1 MHYNPFYDSLKNNG
15 PLLPPAAALAP
26 TLWPQFH
33 LRWACP
39 VEAQAGEI
47 EAQCRKIY
55 MKYSEMQKAKEMAE
69 RKTKEVTNSFES
81 LNAELRRE
89 KQLNSSAM
97 NMVKSIS
104 KENMAIKRA
113 IQSMGCK
120 VHVSG
125 SGECTVDIESNP
137 DILCCSSRKE
147 SNSNLR
153 DDKKDL
159 SVSVPV
165 TTDEY
170 DDDENN
176 AIGLVCE
183 TLCPFRSGD
192 GRCRWPNGGCAQLG
206 SQYVG
211 LKANFDAF
219 DQLSINDSY
228 FKSE

>member
-1 MHYNPFYDSLKNNG
+1 
-15 PLLPPAAALAP
+15 
-26 TLWPQFH
+26 
-33 LRWACP
+33 
-39 VEAQAGEI
+39 
-47 EAQCRKIY
+47 
-55 MKYSEMQKAKEMAE
+55 MAE
-69 RKTKEVTNSFES
+69 RKAKEVTNSMES

-97 NMVKSIS
+97 NMAKSMS

-125 SGECTVDIESNP
+125 SSGECIVDIESNP

-147 SNSNLR
+147 SNSNVR
-153 DDKKDL
+153 DDKKDM
-159 SVSVPV
+159 SVSVV
-165 TTDEY
+165 ITAG
-170 DDDENN
+170 DDDDGNN
-176 AIGLVCE
+176 AIGRVCE
-183 TLCPFRSGD
+183 TLCPFRFGD
-192 GRCRWPNGGCAQLG
+192 GRVCETLCPFRFGDGGCRWPNGGCAQLG

-219 DQLSINDSY
+219 DKLSIDDSY

>member
-1 MHYNPFYDSLKNNG
+1 
-15 PLLPPAAALAP
+15 
-26 TLWPQFH
+26 
-33 LRWACP
+33 
-39 VEAQAGEI
+39 
-47 EAQCRKIY
+47 
-55 MKYSEMQKAKEMAE
+55 MAE
-69 RKTKEVTNSFES
+69 RKVKEVTNSMES

-89 KQLNSSAM
+89 KQINSSAM
-97 NMVKSIS
+97 NMAKSVS

-147 SNSNLR
+147 TNSNVR
-153 DDKKDL
+153 DDKTDPP
-159 SVSVPV
+159 VSVQV
-165 TTDEY
+165 TA
-170 DDDENN
+170 DDDDGNSG
-176 AIGLVCE
+176 IVRVCE
-183 TLCPFRSGD
+183 TLCPFGSG
-192 GRCRWPNGGCAQLG
+192 GGGCRWPNGGCAQLG

>member
-1 MHYNPFYDSLKNNG
+1 
-15 PLLPPAAALAP
+15 
-26 TLWPQFH
+26 
-33 LRWACP
+33 
-39 VEAQAGEI
+39 
-47 EAQCRKIY
+47 
-55 MKYSEMQKAKEMAE
+55 MAE
-69 RKTKEVTNSFES
+69 RKAKEVTNSMES

-89 KQLNSSAM
+89 KQLNNSAM
-97 NMVKSIS
+97 NMAKTTS

-147 SNSNLR
+147 SNSTVR
-153 DDKKDL
+153 DDKTDL
-159 SVSVPV
+159 PVSVLV
-165 TTDEY
+165 TA
-170 DDDENN
+170 DDVDGNSG
-176 AIGLVCE
+176 IVRVCE
-183 TLCPFRSGD
+183 TLCPFGSG
-192 GRCRWPNGGCAQLG
+192 GGGCRWPNGGCAQQG

-219 DQLSINDSY
+219 DQLSIDDSY

>member
-1 MHYNPFYDSLKNNG
+1 
-15 PLLPPAAALAP
+15 
-26 TLWPQFH
+26 
-33 LRWACP
+33 
-39 VEAQAGEI
+39 
-47 EAQCRKIY
+47 
-55 MKYSEMQKAKEMAE
+55 MAE
-69 RKTKEVTNSFES
+69 RKVKEVTNSMES

-97 NMVKSIS
+97 NMAKSVS

-137 DILCCSSRKE
+137 DIVCCSSRKE
-147 SNSNLR
+147 SNSNVR
-153 DDKKDL
+153 DEKTEAP
-159 SVSVPV
+159 VSVLV
-165 TTDEY
+165 TTEE
-170 DDDENN
+170 DDDGNN
-176 AIGLVCE
+176 GIVRVCE
-183 TLCPFRSGD
+183 TLCPFGSAAG
-192 GRCRWPNGGCAQLG
+192 GCRWPKGGCAQLG

-219 DQLSINDSY
+219 DQLSIDDTY

>member
-1 MHYNPFYDSLKNNG
+1 
-15 PLLPPAAALAP
+15 
-26 TLWPQFH
+26 
-33 LRWACP
+33 
-39 VEAQAGEI
+39 
-47 EAQCRKIY
+47 
-55 MKYSEMQKAKEMAE
+55 MAE
-69 RKTKEVTNSFES
+69 RKAKEVTNSMES

-97 NMVKSIS
+97 NMAKSMS

-125 SGECTVDIESNP
+125 SSGECIVDIESNP

-147 SNSNLR
+147 SNSNVR
-153 DDKKDL
+153 DDKKDM
-159 SVSVPV
+159 SVSVV
-165 TTDEY
+165 ITAG
-170 DDDENN
+170 DDDDGNN
-176 AIGLVCE
+176 AIGRVCE
-183 TLCPFRSGD
+183 TLCPFRFGD
-192 GRCRWPNGGCAQLG
+192 GGCRWPNGGCAQLG

-219 DQLSINDSY
+219 DKLSIDDSY